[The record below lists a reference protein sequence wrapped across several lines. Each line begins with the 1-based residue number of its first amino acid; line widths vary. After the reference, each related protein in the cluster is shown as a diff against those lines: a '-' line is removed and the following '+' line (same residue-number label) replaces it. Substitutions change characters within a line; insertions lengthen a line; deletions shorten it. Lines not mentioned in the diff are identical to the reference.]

1 MLNRYPV
8 KKYPM
13 VGVCG
18 LDCGLCSRF
27 HTDGKSKCPG
37 CCGPEYFDRHPSC
50 GFVTCAV
57 KQRGLETC
65 AQCTDWDECE
75 KIYQLFEAAR
85 LRDSFISYKPVQEN
99 MNILKTKGIE
109 EFVRLETAKQE
120 LLLKLL
126 NNYDDG
132 RAKLFYCT
140 ASQLIPFDSLKKTIA
155 GAQQKIKPDLDIKDK
170 AKLMRGILGGLAD
183 SLKIDLKL
191 RIV

>member
-1 MLNRYPV
+1 MLHSYPV

-37 CCGPEYFDRHPSC
+37 CCGPDFFERHPAC

-65 AQCTDWDECE
+65 AQCGDWQECE
-75 KIYQLFEAAR
+75 KIYQLLAAAQV
-85 LRDSFISYKPVQEN
+85 RDSFLSYKPVPDN
-99 MNILKTKGIE
+99 LNYIKNNGIA
-109 EFVRLETAKQE
+109 EFVRAETAKQAV
-120 LLLKLL
+120 LLNLL
-126 NNYDDG
+126 NNFDDG

-140 ASQLIPFDSLKKTIA
+140 ACQLISINDLNRTIA
-155 GAQQKIKPDLDIKDK
+155 EAKKRIKPDADIKDK
-170 AKLMRGILGGLAD
+170 ARLMRGVLDKLAA
-183 SLKIDLKL
+183 SLNIDLKL
-191 RIV
+191 RIQ